1 MVAGGDPTAGSGL
14 IAGTVVDV
22 AGSGGVPVEQ
32 LDAGMLVRGRS
43 EERLVLSVA
52 RVGDGPLVVVR
63 WDGGR
68 RELVLGAGQ
77 FLLVDGLWREARLVG
92 PGDRIVVQ
100 VPALPPRRRLGWW
113 KGKARR
119 AGRAGVIWDDA
130 AVDEV
135 RPVGRGQ
142 LWSVTVHGRK
152 GFFADG
158 VVVRG

>member
-1 MVAGGDPTAGSGL
+1 MVAGGDPAVGSGL

-43 EERLVLSVA
+43 GERLVLSVT
-52 RVGDGPLVVVR
+52 RVGDGPLVAVR

-68 RELVLGAGQ
+68 RELVLGAEQ
-77 FLLVDGLWREARLVG
+77 FMLVDGLWREARLVE

-100 VPALPPRRRLGWW
+100 VPALPPRRWFGWW
-113 KGKARR
+113 KGPTRR
-119 AGRAGVIWDDA
+119 AGRAGVAWDDA

-135 RPVGRGQ
+135 RPVGHGP
-142 LWSVTVHGRK
+142 LWGVAVHGRK